1 LDQYTVAV
9 AIATVAV
16 AKVAKHAI
24 VAVIRLSASAL
35 GPHGH
40 QLQARKL
47 QVLVR
52 GHSSHLVAAKL
63 ATPCA
68 MQALVAVQSQSQ
80 SHVLEHGFLVTLY
93 RTRRRRKKSLL
104 HPQPMKIGTHHPQ
117 PTKMDFLPLLYKTGQ
132 LTP

>member
-80 SHVLEHGFLVTLY
+80 SHVLEHGILVTLY
-93 RTRRRRKKSLL
+93 RTRRRRKKKSTS
-104 HPQPMKIGTHHPQ
+104 P
-117 PTKMDFLPLLYKTGQ
+117 PTYEDWNTSPTTYKNGFF
-132 LTP
+132 TPAL